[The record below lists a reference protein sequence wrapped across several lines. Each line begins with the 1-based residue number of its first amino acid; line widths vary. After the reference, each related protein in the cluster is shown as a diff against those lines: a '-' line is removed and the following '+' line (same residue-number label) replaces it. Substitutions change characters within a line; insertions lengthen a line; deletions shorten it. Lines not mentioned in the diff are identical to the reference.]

1 VRDTS
6 MDDLIRKTVSTG
18 MREPSSECA
27 DENVMAAYLEGNLSV
42 QEKAAFEEHAS
53 RCSSCQ
59 EILALSIKL
68 QNPEATEQASQ
79 EKSAGKRTLFRF
91 SIPIPVLGG
100 VAAIVLIVV
109 LFRFFGDS
117 QQKLSTPQVAEL
129 HPPAREAEV
138 MKPNAPMPQPVEN
151 KSSLVSEPPAARISI
166 PGEKLKG
173 AVVSELQSD
182 RQAIP
187 SAAPVVKT
195 EEAKTVESRDLIGE
209 TKVAEVPATEVAVA
223 AHSRSN
229 EKLDAPSAA
238 GAASDQMDKLQNLA
252 LNAVLPPPPS
262 PRPQKAKA
270 VESTV
275 VRTRSD
281 ATGSRQIGEKVF
293 YRDSGIWIDRQCA
306 EHPNDPVVE
315 IKSEATEYK
324 SILEQYPELRDLLP
338 AKIYWNGKTYL
349 LR

>member
-1 VRDTS
+1 

-27 DENVMAAYLEGNLSV
+27 DENVMAAYLEGNLSA
-42 QEKAAFEEHAS
+42 QEKAAFEDHAS

-59 EILALSIKL
+59 EILALSMKL
-68 QNPEATEQASQ
+68 QNPEATERVSR

-100 VAAIVLIVV
+100 VAVIVLIVV
-109 LFRFFGDS
+109 LFRFFSDS

-129 HPPAREAEV
+129 HSPAREAEV
-138 MKPNAPMPQPVEN
+138 MKPNAPIPEPMEN
-151 KSSLVSEPPAARISI
+151 KSNLVQEPPAARMSV
-166 PGEKLKG
+166 PEEKLKG
-173 AVVSELQSD
+173 AALSEVQTD
-182 RQAIP
+182 RQTIP
-187 SAAPVVKT
+187 PAAPIVKT
-195 EEAKTVESRDLIGE
+195 EEAKTVESRDLVGE
-209 TKVAEVPATEVAVA
+209 TKVAELPATEVAAA

-229 EKLDAPSAA
+229 EKLDAPSSL
-238 GAASDQMDKLQNLA
+238 GAASDQMDKLQDLA

-262 PRPQKAKA
+262 LKPQKAKA
-270 VESTV
+270 AESAV
-275 VRTRSD
+275 LRTRSD

-293 YRDSGIWIDRQCA
+293 YRDSGIWTDRQCA
-306 EHPNDPVVE
+306 EHPDDPVIE
-315 IKSEATEYK
+315 IKNEAPDYK
-324 SILEQYPELRDLLP
+324 SILEQYPGLRDLLP